1 MLLLAWLRARH
12 RSASFNWF
20 AAQPRNGQASRY
32 RRGRE
37 RIQQRRYGIVSLC
50 VIGCDGLS
58 CRALQFRLDFGMLLA
73 GAITSGA
80 AIEFITGELKRVCLP
95 GCVSRRLVSGAGFG
109 STLEG
114 VGSHLWHRL
123 LQLHASQVEPDP

>member
-12 RSASFNWF
+12 RSASFNSL
-20 AAQPRNGQASRY
+20 AAQSRNWQASRY

-50 VIGCDGLS
+50 VIGCNGLS
-58 CRALQFRLDFGMLLA
+58 CRALQFRLDLGMLLT
-73 GAITSGA
+73 GPFTSGE
-80 AIEFITGELKRVCLP
+80 AIEFIASELKRICLP
-95 GCVSRRLVSGAGFG
+95 GCVSRRLLSRAGFG

-114 VGSHLWHRL
+114 VGSQLWHRL
-123 LQLHASQVEPDP
+123 LQLHASKVEPDP